1 MPKTPRYSDKQMIAA
16 ITRARGLVYLAAQ
29 NLGCDPAT
37 IFHRAQKKPAIREI
51 IETERNRV
59 LDFAEA
65 KLIEAVGNGEAWAV
79 CFLLKTQGR
88 KRGFVER
95 SEIRQESRIVL
106 ATDAEELSDDELAAI
121 ATGRG
126 RIVDKTPNGQEIID

>member
-1 MPKTPRYSDKQMIAA
+1 MANRPKFTDKQMIAA

-65 KLIEAVGNGEAWAV
+65 KLIEAVGNGQAWAV

-88 KRGFVER
+88 KRGYIE
-95 SEIRQESRIVL
+95 RQEYQQVESIQVEI
-106 ATDAEELSDDELAAI
+106 AEE
-121 ATGRG
+121 
-126 RIVDKTPNGQEIID
+126 IVDAPQTPDSAVAPYTG